1 MKKLIMLLV
10 FTLLLG
16 GCVDSKKKKREVRK
30 EKREMIKELKQD
42 STLTDSIKAIKIDS
56 LKIKKSKIT

>member
-1 MKKLIMLLV
+1 MLLV

-30 EKREMIKELKQD
+30 EKMEMIKELKQD

-56 LKIKKSKIT
+56 LKSKKK